1 MMPVLF
7 EMNMVAIW
15 KNASVHILINLSSV
29 SICFRNSPS
38 KINSGDIAVSEKTM
52 NKLMKTSYNSNSGL
66 WRAYPDSQVDRWDQ
80 NFVNG
85 EYVIAYE
92 FKPGLH
98 RDVQSLLPKVGS

>member
-1 MMPVLF
+1 MMPVLLG
-7 EMNMVAIW
+7 MNMVAIW
-15 KNASVHILINLSSV
+15 KSASVLILISLLSV

-66 WRAYPDSQVDRWDQ
+66 WRAYPDSQVDLWDQ

-98 RDVQSLLPKVGS
+98 RDVQSLLPTVRS